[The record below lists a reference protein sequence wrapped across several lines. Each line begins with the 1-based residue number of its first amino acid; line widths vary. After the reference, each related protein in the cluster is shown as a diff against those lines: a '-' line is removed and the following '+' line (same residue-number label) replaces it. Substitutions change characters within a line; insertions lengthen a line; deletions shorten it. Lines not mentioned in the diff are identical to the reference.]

1 MIWGRPSFDCFV
13 CFCCCFVFVFFIL
26 FVSCYLVPA
35 GLLLHLLARES
46 WFGEGV
52 WLWLVVFYLLV
63 VSIVCLFRLFCLF
76 GLFVCLVLYGPAPPL
91 GEEDHDLGR
100 ESSLWEAQCQRAKRR
115 RSTHWYYSIIIQPN
129 CTYTERILNKHP
141 KFKNLNLL
149 HMNLSFREI
158 TEEDLWWSLLQD
170 RGSTVPLSQIEVSL
184 SFFLHITISFLS
196 MKRMWGIVFNLNQW
210 SLPCHTALL
219 TLTLAFFL
227 DTCSN
232 RKGSSTTYII
242 RQSGKIIYCF
252 LLLHSKINVHI
263 LAMHIFTYK

>member
-1 MIWGRPSFDCFV
+1 MSTVYPCFLLSGPCRTTAPPLGKRIMIWGGS
-13 CFCCCFVFVFFIL
+13 
-26 FVSCYLVPA
+26 
-35 GLLLHLLARES
+35 LALAC
-46 WFGEGV
+46 G
-52 WLWLVVFYLLV
+52 FYLLV

-158 TEEDLWWSLLQD
+158 SVAPRRICD
-170 RGSTVPLSQIEVSL
+170 G
-184 SFFLHITISFLS
+184 
-196 MKRMWGIVFNLNQW
+196 VFCKNEGVRYHCL
-210 SLPCHTALL
+210 
-219 TLTLAFFL
+219 
-227 DTCSN
+227 
-232 RKGSSTTYII
+232 K
-242 RQSGKIIYCF
+242 
-252 LLLHSKINVHI
+252 
-263 LAMHIFTYK
+263 